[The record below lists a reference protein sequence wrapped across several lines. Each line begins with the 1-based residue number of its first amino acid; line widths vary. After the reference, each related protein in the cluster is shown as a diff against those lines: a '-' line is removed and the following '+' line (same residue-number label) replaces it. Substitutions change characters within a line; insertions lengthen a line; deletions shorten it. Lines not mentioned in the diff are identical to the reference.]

1 MIGFPIYTRNAP
13 SAHQDSAGSMDDSP
27 EAISQDIDLIGRIGA
42 VPSLLKLICSN
53 TGMGF
58 AAVARVS
65 DSSWTACAV
74 EDHIGFGLAPGGQLE
89 LKTTLCFESRNLR
102 APIYFDHASQDPVY
116 ADHHTPRIYS
126 IESYISVPIVRPDG
140 RYFGNLCAID
150 PRPMSVSEP
159 KTVAMFESFADLIG
173 CQLEIE
179 ERQRETELAL
189 VDERATAEMRE
200 QFIAVLG
207 HDLRNPLS
215 ALSTL
220 GELFARR
227 IAEPEIARAGEQIR
241 TTTRRMAGL
250 IDDVLDFA
258 RGRVGAGFEVNKTE
272 VSQLAASLGE
282 VVLELRSA
290 HPDRRIVENI
300 HVDGTVWCDCARIQ
314 QLLSNLLANAL
325 THGAHDAPVVV
336 ESWTKQGWLVIS
348 VVNGG
353 EPISAENMARIFEP
367 YWRPETSQVREGL
380 GLGLHICS
388 LIVKAHGGTL
398 QVSST
403 ADLGTQF
410 VARIPAIP
418 GITAI
423 A

>member
-1 MIGFPIYTRNAP
+1 
-13 SAHQDSAGSMDDSP
+13 MDDTP
-27 EAISQDIDLIGRIGA
+27 EAIERDIELIGRISA

-58 AAVARVS
+58 AAVARVT
-65 DSSWTACAV
+65 DKTWTACAV
-74 EDHIGFGLAPGGQLE
+74 EDHIGFGLAIGGQLAVNS
-89 LKTTLCFESRNLR
+89 TLCIESRTQR

-116 ADHHTPRIYS
+116 ARHHTPLTYN
-126 IESYISVPIVRPDG
+126 IESYISVPIVCPDG

-150 PRPMSVSEP
+150 PRPMSISDP

-173 CQLEIE
+173 CQLDIE
-179 ERQRETELAL
+179 ERQRATELAL
-189 VDERATAEMRE
+189 VDARATAEMRE

-215 ALSTL
+215 SLSML

-227 IAEPEIARAGEQIR
+227 KSEPEIAKAGEQIR

-258 RGRVGAGFEVNKTE
+258 RGRVGAGFEVTKTPVTNLG
-272 VSQLAASLGE
+272 VSLAE
-282 VVLELRSA
+282 VVLELRSTQ
-290 HPDRRIVENI
+290 PQRNIVENI
-300 HVDGTVWCDCARIQ
+300 HIQDAVWCDCARIQ

-325 THGAHDAPVVV
+325 THGAHEKPVVV
-336 ESWTKQGWLVIS
+336 EAWTKQGWLVLS
-348 VVNGG
+348 VMNGG

-367 YWRPETSQVREGL
+367 YWRPATTQAREGL

-403 ADLGTQF
+403 AELGTQF
-410 VARIPAIP
+410 VVRIPAVP
-418 GITAI
+418 GIVAI